1 MEKLDFSNEKSS
13 GFGERRNSC
22 KKGLG
27 KPVRGRT
34 TSFLTGIPT
43 YSKAREVLLLE
54 LMGGVATCDSATCFL
69 GVSVYSNAGE
79 VLL

>member
-1 MEKLDFSNEKSS
+1 MQKR
-13 GFGERRNSC
+13 FGETGR
-22 KKGLG
+22 G
-27 KPVRGRT
+27 KDDFFSYR
-34 TSFLTGIPT
+34 IPT
-43 YSKAREVLLLE
+43 YRKARAVLLLE

>member
-1 MEKLDFSNEKSS
+1 MQ
-13 GFGERRNSC
+13 
-22 KKGLG
+22 KGLEQ
-27 KPVRGRT
+27 PAREGRLLFF
-34 TSFLTGIPT
+34 SGIPT